1 MTEKQTE
8 QKTRD
13 WPLKLLALVC
23 AVMLWFYAEAEKNP
37 LIDMQFDVPVQYINQ
52 SEDYVAENGVQSVR
66 VTVKGKEVE
75 LSGLR
80 SDDFAAVVD
89 LSNAEVGT
97 GEYKIQVEA
106 PGRAERFTWQ
116 PAKTTLQIDR
126 MQTKTVPVRVRTT
139 GVVPDG
145 SQLSST
151 EVVPDTVTIRGRS
164 AQLKD
169 IADVETESID
179 ISSLKEGAVLEAAL
193 HIPDGITVQGAQKVA
208 VRFVVQPERSRIN
221 AVIALRNVPD
231 GMTADLH
238 QTSADVTVTGNAD
251 LLTSPQELNQVQLYV
266 DCSGLE
272 AGQHT
277 LPVKVEYYGQLTV
290 QQITPHQVTV
300 MLSAEQ
306 PDDQQNQNSSETS
319 TSEGDLN

>member
-1 MTEKQTE
+1 MTEKQAE

-37 LIDMQFDVPVQYINQ
+37 LIDMQFDVPVQYMNQ
-52 SEDYVAENGVQSVR
+52 SEDSVVENGVQSVR

-80 SDDFAAVVD
+80 SDDFTAVVD
-89 LSNAEVGT
+89 LSDAEVGISD
-97 GEYKIQVEA
+97 YKIQVEG
-106 PGRAERFTWQ
+106 PGRVERFTWQ
-116 PAKTTLQIDR
+116 PVKTKLQIDR
-126 MQTKTVPVRVRTT
+126 MQTKNVPVRVRTT
-139 GVVPDG
+139 GIVPDG

-179 ISSLKEGAVLEAAL
+179 ISSLKEGAVLEAGL
-193 HIPDGITVQGAQKVA
+193 HIPDGITVQGDQKVT
-208 VRFVVQPERSRIN
+208 VRFVVQPERGRIN

-231 GMTADLH
+231 GMTAELN
-238 QTSADVTVTGNAD
+238 QTSADVTVTGNAE

-277 LPVKVEYYGQLTV
+277 LPVKVEYSGQLTV
-290 QQITPHQVTV
+290 QQIMPHQVTV
-300 MLSAEQ
+300 TLSAEQ

-319 TSEGDLN
+319 ISEGDLN

>member
-1 MTEKQTE
+1 MTEKQAE

-37 LIDMQFDVPVQYINQ
+37 LIDMQFDVPVQYMNQ
-52 SEDYVAENGVQSVR
+52 SEDSVVENGVQSVR

-80 SDDFAAVVD
+80 SDDFTAVVD
-89 LSNAEVGT
+89 LSDAEVGISD
-97 GEYKIQVEA
+97 YKIQVEG
-106 PGRAERFTWQ
+106 PGRVERFTWQ
-116 PAKTTLQIDR
+116 PVKTKLQIDR
-126 MQTKTVPVRVRTT
+126 MQTKNVPVRVRTT
-139 GVVPDG
+139 GIVPDG

-179 ISSLKEGAVLEAAL
+179 ISSLKEGAVLEAGL
-193 HIPDGITVQGAQKVA
+193 HIPDGITVQGDQKVT
-208 VRFVVQPERSRIN
+208 VRFVVQPERGRIN

-231 GMTADLH
+231 GMTAELN
-238 QTSADVTVTGNAD
+238 QTSADVTVTGNAE
-251 LLTSPQELNQVQLYV
+251 LLTSPQELNQVQIYV

-290 QQITPHQVTV
+290 QQIMPHQVTV
-300 MLSAEQ
+300 TLSAEQ

-319 TSEGDLN
+319 ISEGDLN